1 MEEED
6 KKETPLKR
14 LENIEEKTG
23 KQVKAIEDQSEKQLQ
38 VLTKRLNEKV
48 DFKNVFFKDNLNPE
62 SIRVCNEMKEQNK
75 KIDYTKLFC
84 NGSGKHYYNF
94 AIFKA

>member
-1 MEEED
+1 
-6 KKETPLKR
+6 
-14 LENIEEKTG
+14 
-23 KQVKAIEDQSEKQLQ
+23 
-38 VLTKRLNEKV
+38 
-48 DFKNVFFKDNLNPE
+48 
-62 SIRVCNEMKEQNK
+62 MKEQNK